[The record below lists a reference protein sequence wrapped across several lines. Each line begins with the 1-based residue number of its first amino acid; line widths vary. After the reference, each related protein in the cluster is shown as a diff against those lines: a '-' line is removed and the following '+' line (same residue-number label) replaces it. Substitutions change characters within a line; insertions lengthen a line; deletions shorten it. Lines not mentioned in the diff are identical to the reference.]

1 MKVRQIVSSHWSAI
15 RKVAG
20 GHGIE
25 TIGYWPPAFDSRS
38 SADFLVKGELGSLR
52 GLRADLEREL
62 GCRVAIYLADQAPAS
77 AHEAVVADEGGEPS
91 DSETERTGGYEQ

>member
-1 MKVRQIVSSHWSAI
+1 MKVRQLVSSHWPAI

-20 GHGIE
+20 GHGID
-25 TIGYWPPAFDSRS
+25 TIGWWPPAYDSRG
-38 SADFLVKGELGSLR
+38 SADFLVEGELGSLR

-77 AHEAVVADEGGEPS
+77 AREAVVEGEVADGDVEPA
-91 DSETERTGGYEQ
+91 DGHRN